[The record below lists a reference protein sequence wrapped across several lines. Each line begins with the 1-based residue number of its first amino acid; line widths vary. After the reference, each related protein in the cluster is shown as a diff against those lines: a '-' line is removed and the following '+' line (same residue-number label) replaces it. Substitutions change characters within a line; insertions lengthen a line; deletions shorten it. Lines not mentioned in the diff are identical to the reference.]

1 METHNSVQNMYLKLS
16 RVRSI
21 VISLNKSSLKEA
33 KTFKSFT
40 RISTALLRSSLIC
53 YNWKKRKKKKEQ
65 TQFKNEQ
72 ESKMLWWVYKDHN
85 IYIYIFFNYK
95 FLRITNLLIQSLKVL
110 LLSNF
115 EKDLHGISVIIWTGE
130 PGKIILNLIPVP
142 AKHQLFEVLEVKEQS
157 RFLL

>member
-1 METHNSVQNMYLKLS
+1 MYLKLS

-21 VISLNKSSLKEA
+21 VISLNKSSLKEE

-40 RISTALLRSSLIC
+40 RISTALLRSSLIY
-53 YNWKKRKKKKEQ
+53 YNWKKKKKKSRHNL
-65 TQFKNEQ
+65 KM
-72 ESKMLWWVYKDHN
+72 SKKVKCFDELAKT
-85 IYIYIFFNYK
+85 IYFFYYK
-95 FLRITNLLIQSLKVL
+95 FLRITNSLIQSLKVL

-130 PGKIILNLIPVP
+130 PGKIILNIIPVP
-142 AKHQLFEVLEVKEQS
+142 AKHQLLKVLEVKEQS